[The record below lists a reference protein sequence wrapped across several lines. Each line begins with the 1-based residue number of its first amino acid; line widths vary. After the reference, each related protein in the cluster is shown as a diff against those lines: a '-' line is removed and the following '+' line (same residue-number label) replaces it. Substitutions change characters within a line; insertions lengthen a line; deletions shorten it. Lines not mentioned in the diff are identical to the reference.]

1 MKDKILIIAA
11 HADDEDL
18 GCGGT
23 VNKFSKMG
31 AKIEVLFI
39 ADGVS
44 SRNRRNKSLEKKEL
58 LERKKSCKIATKI
71 LGINKTT
78 FLDLPDNQ
86 LDTIPLLKIVKKI
99 EKKILSFKPE
109 IIFTHFNNDLNIDH
123 QIVNK
128 ATITACRPIGKKKY
142 PKKIFFFEVPS
153 STEWQIKKKV
163 DLFNPNWFE
172 DISLNLKCKIDA
184 LKAYKKE
191 LRKWPHPRSVK
202 GVKSLAYWR
211 GATSGHKAAEAF
223 ILGRKI

>member
-11 HADDEDL
+11 HADDEVL

-23 VNKFSKMG
+23 INKFSKMG

-44 SRNRRNKSLEKKEL
+44 SRNRRKKSLERKEL
-58 LERKKSCKIATKI
+58 LERKKSCKLATKI
-71 LGINKTT
+71 LGINKAT

-86 LDTIPLLKIVKKI
+86 LDTIPLLKIVNKI
-99 EKKILSFKPE
+99 EKKISSFKPE
-109 IIFTHFNNDLNIDH
+109 IIFTHFNNDLKIDH
-123 QIVNK
+123 QIVKK

-142 PKKIFFFEVPS
+142 PKKILFFEVPS

-191 LRKWPHPRSVK
+191 LRKAPHPRSLETIK
-202 GVKSLAYWR
+202 ALSIFRGSSSGVKY
-211 GATSGHKAAEAF
+211 AEAF
-223 ILGRKI
+223 QLGRKI

>member
-11 HADDEDL
+11 HADDEVL

-23 VNKFSKMG
+23 INKFSKMG

-44 SRNRRNKSLEKKEL
+44 SRDRRKKSLERKEL
-58 LERKKSCKIATKI
+58 LERKKSCKLATKI
-71 LGINKTT
+71 LGINKIT

-128 ATITACRPIGKKKY
+128 ATITACRPIGKKNTPRRSSFLKY
-142 PKKIFFFEVPS
+142 HQALNGKL
-153 STEWQIKKKV
+153 KKK
-163 DLFNPNWFE
+163 
-172 DISLNLKCKIDA
+172 
-184 LKAYKKE
+184 
-191 LRKWPHPRSVK
+191 
-202 GVKSLAYWR
+202 
-211 GATSGHKAAEAF
+211 
-223 ILGRKI
+223 